1 MSSDNPTF
9 SEQGEENIRE
19 RYGSIRCIK
28 DMGEREDDNN
38 NVLQN

>member
-9 SEQGEENIRE
+9 SEQGEENIHD
-19 RYGSIRCIK
+19 RYGIIRRIK
-28 DMGEREDDNN
+28 DMREGEDDNN